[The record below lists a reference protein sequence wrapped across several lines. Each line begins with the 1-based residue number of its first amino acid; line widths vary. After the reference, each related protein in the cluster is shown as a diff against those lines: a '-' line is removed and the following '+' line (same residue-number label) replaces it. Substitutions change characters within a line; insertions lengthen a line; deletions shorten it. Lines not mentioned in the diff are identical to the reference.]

1 MNTQKIVFSKLSE
14 KKKVDLS
21 LISDYESKFDEVL
34 ELDRSITSSLTLLSE
49 KASDVLNRMFE
60 FEKLYDDLLSMEV
73 EAEIKYSR
81 LSDIMQEVEMKA
93 EELGAAP
100 FEFMPNYAEAVDI
113 LDTQFVGQYH
123 DYDADTSK
131 LLQLIDR

>member
-1 MNTQKIVFSKLSE
+1 MSTEKRVFSKLFKS
-14 KKKVDLS
+14 KKVDLS
-21 LISDYESKFDEVL
+21 LISEYESKFDEVL

-60 FEKLYDDLLSMEV
+60 FEKVYDSLLDMETK
-73 EAEIKYSR
+73 AEIKYSR
-81 LSDIMQEVEMKA
+81 LADIMQEIEMRA

-113 LDTQFVGQYH
+113 LDTQFEGQYH

-131 LLQLIDR
+131 LIEIINL

>member
-1 MNTQKIVFSKLSE
+1 MNTQRIVFSKLSE

>member
-1 MNTQKIVFSKLSE
+1 MNTQRIVFSKLSE

-131 LLQLIDR
+131 LLLLIDR